1 MIMKSAYISQ
11 WPRVNPKIKIAIDAI
26 PIPNCATSLLKKCV
40 YAKMT
45 VVFPCGLVL

>member
-1 MIMKSAYISQ
+1 MEGSSFRLRIIVLLPGRRHLKPS
-11 WPRVNPKIKIAIDAI
+11 
-26 PIPNCATSLLKKCV
+26 SLLKKCV